1 MTERLTFNY
10 GTGRETVH
18 GRASGDGLPAPAE
31 GSRAAAVS
39 LDDHGS
45 DWAWRGLITFTFVLF
60 FRPQDHLPFLEP
72 LHLAEVTALLALGA
86 MLGQRMRRNL
96 PLFPVTPELFG
107 VVALG
112 MLMLAT
118 VPFSVWMGGAVST
131 FTDVYL
137 KIIAVFV
144 LMMHVLTSR
153 QRIERMTWV
162 ILLACGY
169 LGGRAV
175 LDYAR
180 GVNLVEGG
188 RVQGSIGGIFR
199 NPNDLALNLVSY
211 LPLAIFAVISPAT
224 PAKRLGGGLI
234 ALLMMGA
241 VVCTQS
247 RSGTIGLGMV
257 LLITG
262 AYALRRRPSLVAGT
276 ALAIMFMLPLMPS
289 SYWARMASI
298 TDDQLDT
305 TGSKEARQT
314 LMKEAWQTFLDHPLT
329 GVGAGQFRNYN
340 PEDREQKWHEAHNAV
355 LQLASELG
363 VFGPAI
369 LFFLIYRGLGATRR
383 ARALL
388 TQAIAE
394 GRIAPADPAVKWMD
408 AHLAAMAA
416 GIIGWFFCALFASV
430 AYNWTFYYLL
440 ALAVAPRELL
450 LARTAPVG
458 RRKRAFAVHAAEGV
472 RA

>member
-10 GTGRETVH
+10 GTGRDAVH
-18 GRASGDGLPAPAE
+18 GRASRDGLPAPAE

-39 LDDHGS
+39 LDDRGS

-72 LHLAEVTALLALGA
+72 LHLAELTALLALAA
-86 MLGQRMRRNL
+86 MFSQRMQRKQ
-96 PLFPVTPELFG
+96 PLFPLTPELFG
-107 VVALG
+107 VGALG
-112 MLMLAT
+112 VLMLAT
-118 VPFSVWMGGAVST
+118 VPFSVWMGGAFST
-131 FTDVYL
+131 FSDVYL

-153 QRIERMTWV
+153 QRIEKMTWV

-175 LDYAR
+175 MDYAR
-180 GVNLVEGG
+180 GVNMVEGG

-211 LPLAIFAVISPAT
+211 LPLAIFAVISARSPI
-224 PAKRLGGGLI
+224 KRSAGALI

-241 VVCTQS
+241 VVATQS
-247 RSGTIGLGMV
+247 RSGTIGLAMV

-262 AYALRRRPSLVAGT
+262 AYALRRRPSLVAG
-276 ALAIMFMLPLMPS
+276 AIVAILFVLPFMPS
-289 SYWARMASI
+289 SYWTRMASI
-298 TDDQLDT
+298 TDDKLDA
-305 TGSKEARQT
+305 TGSRDARET
-314 LMKEAWQTFLDHPLT
+314 LMKEAWYTFLEHPLT

-340 PEDREQKWHEAHNAV
+340 PEEREQKWHEAHNAV

-363 VFGPAI
+363 VFGPII

-388 TQAIAE
+388 KQAIAE
-394 GRIAPADPAVKWMD
+394 GRILPNDPAVKWMD

-450 LARTAPVG
+450 LARTAPVK
-458 RRKRAFAVHAAEGV
+458 RKKSVFAVRTPEGV